1 MRKTMYRIIVL
12 ITLCLVLIGQAQA
25 QRYLP
30 GQTGFQVTASAVD
43 GFNLKN
49 GDKQAFAV
57 GLAFSNYRNFGD
69 HWVFGAE
76 YLQKKHAYKDILI
89 PTAQF
94 TAEGGYFLNYFAS
107 PRKTFLFSIG
117 LSGMAGYETVN
128 WGKELLYDGSTIE
141 NKDAILYGGALTL
154 EIEAFLSD
162 RTILLIHG
170 RERLLFGSS
179 INKIHLQVGVG
190 IKFIIN
196 D

>member
-1 MRKTMYRIIVL
+1 MIRFILTSLLLLSIISP
-12 ITLCLVLIGQAQA
+12 IQA
-25 QRYLP
+25 QRFLP
-30 GQTGFQVTASAVD
+30 GQKGFQLTASAVD

-49 GDKQAFAV
+49 DDKQAFAV
-57 GLAFSNYRNFGD
+57 GLAFSNYRHFGD

-76 YLQKKHAYKDILI
+76 YLQKKHQYKEELI
-89 PTAQF
+89 PTSQF
-94 TAEGGYFLNYFAS
+94 TAEVGYYMSYYAS

-117 LSGMAGYETVN
+117 LSGMGGYETVN
-128 WGKELLYDGSTIE
+128 WGKALLRDGATIT
-141 NKDAILYGGALTL
+141 NKDAFLYGGALSL
-154 EIEAFLSD
+154 EVEAFLSD

-179 INKIHLQVGVG
+179 INKIHLQVGFG

>member
-1 MRKTMYRIIVL
+1 MKRIYLI
-12 ITLCLVLIGQAQA
+12 ITLCLALIGQAQA

-30 GQTGFQVTASAVD
+30 GQKGFQVIASAVD

-49 GDKQAFAV
+49 GNKQAFAV
-57 GLAFSNYRNFGD
+57 GVAFSNYRNFGD

-76 YLQKKHAYKDILI
+76 YLQKKHAYKNILI

-94 TAEGGYFLNYFAS
+94 TAECGYYLNYFAS

-128 WGKELLYDGSTIE
+128 WGKELLYDGSTIK
-141 NKDAILYGGALTL
+141 NKDAILYGGALSL

-162 RTILLIHG
+162 RTILLLHG

>member
-1 MRKTMYRIIVL
+1 MYRIFVL
-12 ITLCLVLIGQAQA
+12 IILGLVLTGQAQA
-25 QRYLP
+25 QRYLL
-30 GQTGFQVTASAVD
+30 GQKGFQVTASAVD

-57 GLAFSNYRNFGD
+57 GVAFSNYRNFGD

-76 YLQKKHAYKDILI
+76 YLQKKHSYKDILI

-94 TAEGGYFLNYFAS
+94 TAEGGYYLNYFAS

-117 LSGMAGYETVN
+117 LSAMAGYETVN
-128 WGKELLYDGSTIE
+128 WGKDLLYDGSTIQS
-141 NKDAILYGGALTL
+141 KDAILYGGALSL
-154 EIEAFLSD
+154 EVETFLTD
-162 RTILLIHG
+162 RVILLIHG

-179 INKIHLQVGVG
+179 INKIHLQIGAG

>member
-1 MRKTMYRIIVL
+1 MKRVLLL
-12 ITLCLVLIGQAQA
+12 ITLCLALIGQAHA

-30 GQTGFQVTASAVD
+30 GQKGFQLTASAVD
-43 GFNLKN
+43 GFKLAN
-49 GDKQAFAV
+49 GDEQAFAI

-89 PTAQF
+89 PMAQF
-94 TAEGGYFLNYFAS
+94 TAEGGYYLNYFAS

-117 LSGMAGYETVN
+117 LSAMAGYETVN
-128 WGKELLYDGSTIE
+128 WSKKLLYDGSTIE
-141 NKDAILYGGALTL
+141 SKNAMLYGGALSL
-154 EIEAFLSD
+154 ELEAFISD

-179 INKIHLQVGVG
+179 INKLHLQVGIG

>member
-1 MRKTMYRIIVL
+1 MKRIYLI
-12 ITLCLVLIGQAQA
+12 ITLCLALIGQAQA

-30 GQTGFQVTASAVD
+30 GQRGFQVTANTVD
-43 GFNLKN
+43 GFNLRN

-57 GLAFSNYRNFGD
+57 GVAFSNYRSFGD

-76 YLQKKHAYKDILI
+76 YLQKKHEYKDILI

-94 TAEGGYFLNYFAS
+94 TAEGGYYLNYFAT

-117 LSGMAGYETVN
+117 LSAMAGYETVN
-128 WGKELLYDGSTIE
+128 WGKELLYDGSTIK
-141 NKDAILYGGALTL
+141 NKDAFLYGGALSL
-154 EIEAFLSD
+154 EVEVFLSD

-179 INKIHLQVGVG
+179 INKTHLQFGVG
-190 IKFIIN
+190 IKFIFN
-196 D
+196 N

>member
-1 MRKTMYRIIVL
+1 MYRIFVL
-12 ITLCLVLIGQAQA
+12 IILGLVLTGQAQA
-25 QRYLP
+25 QRYLL
-30 GQTGFQVTASAVD
+30 GQKGFQVTASAVD

-57 GLAFSNYRNFGD
+57 GVAFSNYRNFGD

-76 YLQKKHAYKDILI
+76 YLQKKHSYKDILI

-94 TAEGGYFLNYFAS
+94 TAEGGYYLNYFAS

-117 LSGMAGYETVN
+117 LSAMAGYETVN
-128 WGKELLYDGSTIE
+128 WGKELLYDGSTIQS
-141 NKDAILYGGALTL
+141 KDAILYGGALSL
-154 EIEAFLSD
+154 EVETFLTD
-162 RTILLIHG
+162 RVILLIHG

-179 INKIHLQVGVG
+179 INKIHLQIGAG

>member
-1 MRKTMYRIIVL
+1 MYRILLL
-12 ITLCLVLIGQAQA
+12 ITLCFALIGQAQA
-25 QRYLP
+25 QRYLS
-30 GQTGFQVTASAVD
+30 GQKGFQLTTSAVD
-43 GFNLKN
+43 GFRLKD
-49 GDKQAFAV
+49 GDKQAFAI
-57 GLAFSNYRNFGD
+57 GLAFSNYRSFGD

-94 TAEGGYFLNYFAS
+94 TAEGGYYLNYFAS

-117 LSGMAGYETVN
+117 LSAMAGYETVN
-128 WGKELLYDGSTIE
+128 WGKNLLYDGATIE
-141 NKDAILYGGALTL
+141 SKNAILYGGALSL
-154 EIEAFLSD
+154 EVEAFLSD

>member
-1 MRKTMYRIIVL
+1 MKRIYLI
-12 ITLCLVLIGQAQA
+12 ITLCLALIGQAQA

-30 GQTGFQVTASAVD
+30 GQKGLQVTAGAVD

-49 GDKQAFAV
+49 GDEQAFAV
-57 GLAFSNYRNFGD
+57 GVAFSNYRNFGD

>member
-1 MRKTMYRIIVL
+1 MRILLI
-12 ITLCLVLIGQAQA
+12 ITLSFALNLFIVEQAQA

-30 GQTGFQVTASAVD
+30 GQKGFQITASAVD

-49 GDKQAFAV
+49 EDKQAFAV
-57 GLAFSNYRNFGD
+57 GVAFSNYRSFGD

-76 YLQKKHAYKDILI
+76 YLQKKHEYKDILI

-94 TAEGGYFLNYFAS
+94 TAEGGYYLNYFAS

-117 LSGMAGYETVN
+117 LSAMAGYETVN
-128 WGKELLYDGSTIE
+128 WGKELLHDGSTIE
-141 NKDAILYGGALTL
+141 NKDAFLYGGALSL
-154 EIEAFLSD
+154 EVEAFLSD

-179 INKIHLQVGVG
+179 INKIHLQFGVG

>member
-1 MRKTMYRIIVL
+1 MYRIFVL
-12 ITLCLVLIGQAQA
+12 IILGLVLTGQAQA

-30 GQTGFQVTASAVD
+30 GQKGFQVTASAVD

-57 GLAFSNYRNFGD
+57 GVAFSNYRNFGD

-76 YLQKKHAYKDILI
+76 YLQKKHSYKDILI

-94 TAEGGYFLNYFAS
+94 TAEGGYYLNYFAS

-117 LSGMAGYETVN
+117 LSAMAGYETVN
-128 WGKELLYDGSTIE
+128 WGKELLYDGSTIQS
-141 NKDAILYGGALTL
+141 KDAILYGGALSL
-154 EIEAFLSD
+154 EVETFLTD
-162 RTILLIHG
+162 RVILLIHG

-179 INKIHLQVGVG
+179 INKIHLQIGAG

>member
-1 MRKTMYRIIVL
+1 MYRIILL
-12 ITLCLVLIGQAQA
+12 ITLCLALIGQAQA

-30 GQTGFQVTASAVD
+30 GQKGFQFTASAVD

-57 GLAFSNYRNFGD
+57 GVAFSNYRNFGD
-69 HWVFGAE
+69 HWIFGAE

-89 PTAQF
+89 PTTQF

-141 NKDAILYGGALTL
+141 NKEAILYGGALSL

-162 RTILLIHG
+162 RTILLIYG

>member
-1 MRKTMYRIIVL
+1 MKRIALL
-12 ITLCLVLIGQAQA
+12 ITLCLTVIGQAQA

-30 GQTGFQVTASAVD
+30 GQKGFQVTASAVD

-57 GLAFSNYRNFGD
+57 GVAFSNYRNFGD

-76 YLQKKHAYKDILI
+76 YLQKKHVYKDILI

-94 TAEGGYFLNYFAS
+94 TAEGGYYLNYFAS

-141 NKDAILYGGALTL
+141 NKDAILYGGALSL

-179 INKIHLQVGVG
+179 INKIHLQMGIG

-196 D
+196 N

>member
-1 MRKTMYRIIVL
+1 MTKFILFCLLALSIISPM
-12 ITLCLVLIGQAQA
+12 QA
-25 QRYLP
+25 QRFLP
-30 GQTGFQVTASAVD
+30 GQKGFQLTASAVD

-49 GDKQAFAV
+49 GDKQAFAI
-57 GLAFSNYRNFGD
+57 GIAFSNYRQFGD

-76 YLQKKHAYKDILI
+76 YLQKKHLYKKELI
-89 PTAQF
+89 PTSQF
-94 TAEGGYFLNYFAS
+94 TAEAGYYMSYYAS

-128 WGKELLYDGSTIE
+128 WGKALLSDGATIT
-141 NKDAILYGGALTL
+141 NKDAFLYGGALSL
-154 EIEAFLSD
+154 EVEAFLSD

-170 RERLLFGSS
+170 RERLLLGSS

>member
-1 MRKTMYRIIVL
+1 MYRIFVL
-12 ITLCLVLIGQAQA
+12 IILGLVLTGQAQA
-25 QRYLP
+25 QRYLL
-30 GQTGFQVTASAVD
+30 GQKGFQVTASAVD

-57 GLAFSNYRNFGD
+57 GVAFSNYRNFGD

-76 YLQKKHAYKDILI
+76 YLQKKHSYKDILI

-107 PRKTFLFSIG
+107 SRKTFLFSIG
-117 LSGMAGYETVN
+117 LSAMAGYETVN
-128 WGKELLYDGSTIE
+128 WGKDLLYDGSTIQS
-141 NKDAILYGGALTL
+141 KDAILYGGALSL
-154 EIEAFLSD
+154 EVETFLTD
-162 RTILLIHG
+162 RVILLIHG

-179 INKIHLQVGVG
+179 INKIHLQIGAG

>member
-1 MRKTMYRIIVL
+1 MYRIIVL
-12 ITLCLVLIGQAQA
+12 ITLCLALIGQAQA
-25 QRYLP
+25 QRYLS
-30 GQTGFQVTASAVD
+30 GQRGFQVTASAVD

-57 GLAFSNYRNFGD
+57 GVAFSNYRNFGD

-141 NKDAILYGGALTL
+141 NKDAILYGGALSL

>member
-1 MRKTMYRIIVL
+1 MYRIFVL
-12 ITLCLVLIGQAQA
+12 IILGLVLTRQAQA

-30 GQTGFQVTASAVD
+30 GQKGLQVTASAVD

-57 GLAFSNYRNFGD
+57 GVAFSNYRNFGD

-76 YLQKKHAYKDILI
+76 YLQKKHSYKDILI

-107 PRKTFLFSIG
+107 SRKTFLFSIG
-117 LSGMAGYETVN
+117 LSAMAGYETVN
-128 WGKELLYDGSTIE
+128 WGKDLLYDGSTIQS
-141 NKDAILYGGALTL
+141 KDAILYGGALSL
-154 EIEAFLSD
+154 EVETFLTD
-162 RTILLIHG
+162 RVILLIHG

-179 INKIHLQVGVG
+179 INKIHLQIGAG

>member
-1 MRKTMYRIIVL
+1 MYRIFVL
-12 ITLCLVLIGQAQA
+12 IILGLVLTRQAQA

-30 GQTGFQVTASAVD
+30 GQKGLQVTASAVD

-57 GLAFSNYRNFGD
+57 GVAFSNYRNFGD

-76 YLQKKHAYKDILI
+76 YLQKKHSYKDILI

-94 TAEGGYFLNYFAS
+94 TAEGGYYLNYFAS

-117 LSGMAGYETVN
+117 LSAMAGYETVN
-128 WGKELLYDGSTIE
+128 WGKDLLYDGSTIQS
-141 NKDAILYGGALTL
+141 KDAILYGGALSL
-154 EIEAFLSD
+154 EVETFLTD
-162 RTILLIHG
+162 RVILLIHG

-179 INKIHLQVGVG
+179 INKIHLQIGAG